1 MLLTRLLERYY
12 GLALT
17 YTPFVT
23 LSDTVTFKVE
33 KYKMVRIVRNGFS
46 LQEVW
51 LCLLFSIFFCVIG
64 ISGCCDFVPIQQ
76 SKYIE

>member
-46 LQEVW
+46 LQEV
-51 LCLLFSIFFCVIG
+51 
-64 ISGCCDFVPIQQ
+64 
-76 SKYIE
+76 